1 LTAWKNGGGVTQE
14 LLAWPSAEDWCV
26 RLSIATIDKDGAFSA
41 LPGVLRWFTVIEG
54 SGINLTFETQKKT
67 VRRGDGPL
75 QFDGHQPCDAALLEG
90 KVTAFN
96 VMMSDTWAG
105 HVELIQ
111 APESVSFSGAG
122 GASVPAVPVSAA
134 PNSAPPISSESYLGL
149 FGVEHCTIEL
159 HRAELHRAEP
169 NRTELQL
176 EKHSLLWQPITA
188 PFSLIVHTGA
198 LIALHAW
205 PLHV

>member
-1 LTAWKNGGGVTQE
+1 MPILRQRHSTPLTAWKNGGGVTQE

-54 SGINLTFETQKKT
+54 LGINLTFETQKKT

-96 VMMSDTWAG
+96 VMMRDTWAG

-134 PNSAPPISSESYLGL
+134 PISSESYIGL

-159 HRAELHRAEP
+159 H
-169 NRTELQL
+169 RTELQL
-176 EKHSLLWQPITA
+176 EKHSLLWQPITS
-188 PFSLIVHTGA
+188 PFSLVVHTGA
-198 LIALHAW
+198 LIAVHAW